1 MNSAASLPY
10 TEPSIITI
18 LVLSSFL
25 LLLNVLNSILD
36 RLIYCGL
43 IGQLLLGVA
52 YGTPGAGWISIETE
66 NVISQ
71 LGYLGL
77 ILLVY
82 EGGLSTSM
90 DAVRANLF
98 LSIAVAITG
107 ISLPIA
113 LSFVLQSLANATP
126 LQAFAAG
133 AALCSTSL
141 GTTLTVLS
149 TSGLKKSRLGVV
161 LTSAAM
167 MDDVVGLVMVQVISN
182 LSPQSGE
189 TFGAV
194 QVIRPVLVSL
204 AFAVVV
210 PFVCWAVIRPM
221 ALKYASIKSG
231 VVIPAKN
238 ARATQTAF
246 VVQTLILLAFVTAGT
261 YAGTSNLFTA
271 YLAGATVSWWDNLD
285 LDRHRL
291 ATTTEQAVHT
301 PDPNANSP
309 PTHTAS
315 QDLSS
320 GVTSANGLAIYDKYY
335 QQATA
340 RILKPF
346 FFASIGFSVPISK
359 MFSGAVVW
367 RGFVYALLMI
377 LGKLMCGLWLIR
389 VNIPLPEPQT
399 WRVPKVLHKVV
410 SSTRKSFLQPVAAKA
425 TSSKTN
431 AERATDKTVSTE
443 LASMTSPPET
453 AVLNTKSKRTTQ
465 PRESSR
471 TSTQPIKPFTLYP
484 ATILGGAMVARGEIG
499 FLVSSLANSQ
509 GLFSAES
516 SEGSPSQEGSS
527 PIFLVVTWAI
537 VLCTIVGPVTVGL
550 LVRRLKALEKRAE
563 AGASVEGVKRNV
575 LGSWGV
581 E

>member
-1 MNSAASLPY
+1 MSSAASLPY
-10 TEPSIITI
+10 TEPSIITV

-25 LLLNVLNSILD
+25 LLLNVINSVLD

-82 EGGLSTSM
+82 EGGLSTSI

-113 LSFVLQSLANATP
+113 LSFVLRSLANATP

-149 TSGLKKSRLGVV
+149 TSGLQKSRLGVV

-167 MDDVVGLVMVQVISN
+167 TDDVVGLVMVQVISN
-182 LSPQSGE
+182 LGPQSGQ
-189 TFGAV
+189 TFGGV

-210 PFVCWAVIRPM
+210 PFVCWAVVRPITF
-221 ALKYASIKSG
+221 KYASMKSG
-231 VVIPAKN
+231 IVTA
-238 ARATQTAF
+238 AGTERAIQTAF
-246 VVQTLILLAFVTAGT
+246 VLQTLILLAFVTAGT
-261 YAGTSNLFTA
+261 YAGTSNLLTA
-271 YLAGATVSWWDNLD
+271 YLAGATISWWDSLEIDIHKRTIN
-285 LDRHRL
+285 
-291 ATTTEQAVHT
+291 TEQVASTLSGTETAPSTHIGSN
-301 PDPNANSP
+301 DRSSRLNS
-309 PTHTAS
+309 AS
-315 QDLSS
+315 
-320 GVTSANGLAIYDKYY
+320 GLAFYDKYY
-335 QQATA
+335 EQATT

-346 FFASIGFSVPISK
+346 FFASIGSSVPISK

-367 RGFVYALLMI
+367 RGFVYAVLMI

-389 VNIPLPEPQT
+389 LNIPLPAPRT
-399 WRVPKVLHKVV
+399 WRITKVFHKIIQSTK
-410 SSTRKSFLQPVAAKA
+410 SSSRRPVAAKA
-425 TSSKTN
+425 RRSNILNRASNKT
-431 AERATDKTVSTE
+431 ESTE
-443 LASMTSPPET
+443 LASMRSPPET
-453 AVLNTKSKRTTQ
+453 AAPNTKSMGTAQ
-465 PRESSR
+465 PSESLI
-471 TSTQPIKPFTLYP
+471 TSTQPVKPLTLYP

-499 FLVSSLANSQ
+499 FLISSLANSQ
-509 GLFSAES
+509 GLFSANS
-516 SEGSPSQEGSS
+516 SDGSS
-527 PIFLVVTWAI
+527 SQDENSSIFLVVTWAI
-537 VLCTIVGPVTVGL
+537 VLCTIIGPVTVGL
-550 LVRRLKALEKRAE
+550 LVRRLKALEKRAQ

>member
-1 MNSAASLPY
+1 M
-10 TEPSIITI
+10 
-18 LVLSSFL
+18 
-25 LLLNVLNSILD
+25 
-36 RLIYCGL
+36 
-43 IGQLLLGVA
+43 A

-82 EGGLSTSM
+82 EGGLSTSI

-113 LSFVLQSLANATP
+113 LSFVLQSLTDATA

-141 GTTLTVLS
+141 GTTLTVLG

-182 LSPQSGE
+182 LGPQSGQ

-210 PFVCWAVIRPM
+210 PFVCWAVVKPM
-221 ALKYASIKSG
+221 TFKYASTNAGI
-231 VVIPAKN
+231 VISAGTE
-238 ARATQTAF
+238 RAIQTAF
-246 VVQTLILLAFVTAGT
+246 VLQTLILLAFVTAGT

-271 YLAGATVSWWDNLD
+271 YLAGASISWWDSLEID
-285 LDRHRL
+285 MHKRT
-291 ATTTEQAVHT
+291 TTTEQVAST
-301 PDPNANSP
+301 LSGTETAP
-309 PTHTAS
+309 PTYIGSDDRSLRVKSAS
-315 QDLSS
+315 
-320 GVTSANGLAIYDKYY
+320 GLAIYDKYY
-335 QQATA
+335 QQATT

-346 FFASIGFSVPISK
+346 FFASIGFSVPISR

-367 RGFVYALLMI
+367 RGFVYAVLMI

-389 VNIPLPEPQT
+389 LNILLPAPPT
-399 WRVPKVLHKVV
+399 WRITKVFHKIIQ
-410 SSTRKSFLQPVAAKA
+410 STKRTSRRPVAAKA
-425 TSSKTN
+425 RRSKIPN
-431 AERATDKTVSTE
+431 RVTDKTESTE
-443 LASMTSPPET
+443 LASMQSPPEP
-453 AVLNTKSKRTTQ
+453 ADPDTKSIGTAQHSK
-465 PRESSR
+465 SLI
-471 TSTQPIKPFTLYP
+471 TSTQPVKPLTLYP

-499 FLVSSLANSQ
+499 FLISSLANSQ
-509 GLFSAES
+509 GLLSAIS
-516 SEGSPSQEGSS
+516 SKGSPSQDESN

-537 VLCTIVGPVTVGL
+537 VLCTIIGPVTVGL

-563 AGASVEGVKRNV
+563 AEASVEGVNRNE